1 MTKFNV
7 LLYDDNRKQA
17 TPYDVVPY
25 FVREWNDT
33 RHEAF
38 GKSNIKTKS
47 DFKAWVMNE
56 SQYEFWGR
64 CQFEFLMA
72 PWPYRTDTLEDELYK
87 IDVHE
92 QIMLNIDTLVD
103 ILIKELKLNYE

>member
-1 MTKFNV
+1 MAKFNV
-7 LLYDDNRKQA
+7 LLYDDSRKQA

-25 FVREWNDT
+25 FVREWNNT
-33 RHEAF
+33 RHDAF
-38 GKSNIKTKS
+38 GKSKVKTKAE
-47 DFKAWVMNE
+47 FKTWVQHE

-72 PWPYRTDTLEDELYK
+72 PWTYRIETLEDELYK
-87 IDVHE
+87 IDIHE
-92 QIMLNIDTLVD
+92 QIMLNIDILVD